1 MQQQRPRQSRDTCAS
16 AGVPQSANRRRDP
29 LSGITGSVRIID
41 SSAKNWYDGL
51 LVSVGYNFNV
61 SYALSK
67 TFDYSADD
75 QLETATRTSKS
86 IS

>member
-1 MQQQRPRQSRDTCAS
+1 
-16 AGVPQSANRRRDP
+16 VPQSANRCRDP
-29 LSGITGSVRIID
+29 LSGITDSVRIID

-67 TFDYSADD
+67 AFDYSADD